1 MKILC
6 VLSVVSSTVTLAVA
20 GNTSVH
26 AEDGQWVIDNI
37 SGKSIN
43 VTYSCKNIKTGQTL
57 KKGPVFLNS
66 EHNLYAG
73 KTGIYTKPVVLS
85 DKVDQ

>member
-1 MKILC
+1 MKILA
-6 VLSVVSSTVTLAVA
+6 VLSVVLSTVTLALA

-26 AEDGQWVIDNI
+26 VEDGQWVIDNI

-43 VTYSCKNIKTGQTL
+43 VTYSCKNIKTGKTI
-57 KKGPVFLNS
+57 KKGPIFLNS

-73 KTGIYTKPVVLS
+73 ETSVYSKPIILS
-85 DKVDQ
+85 DKLDQ